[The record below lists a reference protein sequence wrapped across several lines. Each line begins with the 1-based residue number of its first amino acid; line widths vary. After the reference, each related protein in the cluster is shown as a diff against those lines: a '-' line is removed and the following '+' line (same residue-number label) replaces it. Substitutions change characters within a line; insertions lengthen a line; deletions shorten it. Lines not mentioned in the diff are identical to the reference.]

1 MLSEKEF
8 VAIEMV
14 KCEEALYEK
23 FETVGAKVEGVLVS
37 IGKGS
42 ITDKVTKRAK
52 DIIRYQVSRPGTGQ
66 LVTFI
71 GTAQLADMLTPA
83 DKGRAV
89 IVVFT
94 GKRST
99 NNGEMKLFDVFKSK
113 GKAPIE
119 DNGFDQITD
128 DDIPF

>member
-8 VAIEMV
+8 EAIEMV
-14 KCEEALYEK
+14 KCEEAQYEK

-37 IGKGS
+37 VAKGS
-42 ITDKVTKRAK
+42 MKDKVTKREK
-52 DIIRYQVSRPGTGQ
+52 EIVRYQVSAPGTGK
-66 LVTFI
+66 LVAFI
-71 GTAQLADMLTPA
+71 ATAQLADMLTPS

-89 IVVFT
+89 RVIYT
-94 GKRST
+94 GKRTT
-99 NNGEMKLFDVFKSK
+99 NNGDMKTFDVFKSV